1 MSKVWVGAWALES
14 ERAEAEE
21 RQRADAATAA
31 SLFSSGFP
39 MLFAGEPAQSFPSLQ
54 DAATKPK
61 KKKSVPL
68 KSSDVLSLPTGPRER
83 TAEELEQSRVRGA
96 FRYHGYGTGGGN
108 DATPSRRR
116 PDFSFHDNSSRA
128 STKKFT
134 PTLDSDRQE
143 RHGFIRNVG
152 ASKADGVDNWS
163 IGKKFIA
170 PPPPNTH
177 SGFGSGFRD
186 SVSRPD
192 PPLTRPSPFGA
203 ARPREEV
210 LAEKGLDWRKMET
223 EIELKKGLS
232 SASSQSSRPSS
243 VQSSRPGS
251 SVSHFSGEGAAP
263 SPRPPKVN
271 PFGNAKPREF
281 ILEEKGMDWRKIDLD
296 LEHRGVDRLDTDEEK
311 ILKEE
316 INSLRDKFAKET
328 ERQVDCDYA
337 PSSTE
342 QISSLLVQIGQRE
355 KELTQLICEL
365 DDKVRFRKRVSMEIR
380 PGPDSGRIPS
390 FASGPPS
397 QSGSSSDSKN
407 TEFTKRLPSR
417 KMNDK
422 LSRSLA
428 DRCGFQRR
436 DSGFL
441 ASRSLDRYA
450 YVNCLTALAS

>member
-21 RQRADAATAA
+21 RQRVDAATAA

-54 DAATKPK
+54 EAATKPK

-68 KSSDVLSLPTGPRER
+68 KSSIGCAGHDGARRGLDVLSLPTGPRER
-83 TAEELEQSRVRGA
+83 TAEELEQSRVRGP

-108 DATPSRRR
+108 DAAPSRRR
-116 PDFSFHDNSSRA
+116 PDFSLHDNSSRRADEADSWA

-170 PPPPNTH
+170 PPPPKTH
-177 SGFGSGFRD
+177 YGFGSGFRDSDPD

-192 PPLTRPSPFGA
+192 PPLTRTSPFGA

-251 SVSHFSGEGAAP
+251 SVSHLSGEGASP

-271 PFGNAKPREF
+271 PFGNAKPREI

-296 LEHRGVDRLDTDEEK
+296 LEHRGVDR
-311 ILKEE
+311 
-316 INSLRDKFAKET
+316 FAHLF
-328 ERQVDCDYA
+328 
-337 PSSTE
+337 SSFTRVL
-342 QISSLLVQIGQRE
+342 SHLLLHE
-355 KELTQLICEL
+355 Y
-365 DDKVRFRKRVSMEIR
+365 
-380 PGPDSGRIPS
+380 
-390 FASGPPS
+390 FA
-397 QSGSSSDSKN
+397 
-407 TEFTKRLPSR
+407 F
-417 KMNDK
+417 
-422 LSRSLA
+422 
-428 DRCGFQRR
+428 
-436 DSGFL
+436 
-441 ASRSLDRYA
+441 
-450 YVNCLTALAS
+450 V